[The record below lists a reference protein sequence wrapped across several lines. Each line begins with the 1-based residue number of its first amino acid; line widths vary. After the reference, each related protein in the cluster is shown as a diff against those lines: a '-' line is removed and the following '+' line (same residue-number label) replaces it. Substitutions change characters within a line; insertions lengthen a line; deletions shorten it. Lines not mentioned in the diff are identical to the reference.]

1 MINSKAELRK
11 IVTQESALYG
21 RKWYYDLPINLVE
34 QQILY
39 KHAKYLRKAEFAY
52 NTRKFYRHLSLLL
65 LLRIQTRYGISI
77 PLNVFTGCFQIVHLG
92 SVIINHK
99 AVIGN
104 NCRIHPGVCI
114 GDNKG
119 KAPVVG
125 DDVYFGPGSKAFGE
139 IRIANGVR
147 IGANAVVTKSCTEEN
162 AVLVGVP
169 AVPIDKESF
178 NENIISS

>member
-1 MINSKAELRK
+1 MIDSKTKLKEIL
-11 IVTQESALYG
+11 TLESALYE

-34 QQILY
+34 QQVLY
-39 KHAKYLRKAEFAY
+39 KHAKYLRKAEYAY
-52 NTRKFYRHLSLLL
+52 NTKKFYRHLSLLR

-99 AVIGN
+99 TVIGN

-119 KAPVVG
+119 KAPVIG
-125 DDVYFGPGSKAFGE
+125 DNVYFGPGSKAFGE

-147 IGANAVVTKSCTEEN
+147 VGANAVVTKSYPEEN
-162 AVLVGVP
+162 AVLVGIP
-169 AVPIDKESF
+169 AVPIHKEYS